1 MDRIRKFALVI
12 GGYVAALLFGIAAVA
27 IRSAFIDPA
36 VAQASSGMYAFGDAI
51 LFVGIFGVVALVPTG
66 GALFLL
72 RPYRSFW
79 IVLSVLGLAMA
90 ITGILAAII
99 FGIGR
104 HEASSA
110 LATWA
115 AFSVLRILIAPL
127 FMLTFL
133 VCAFFSPDRM
143 TRIAFIT
150 ATALEAVV
158 SAYGGVVWFVPLLF
172 SR

>member
-36 VAQASSGMYAFGDAI
+36 VGQASGGMYAFGDAI
-51 LFVGIFGVVALVPTG
+51 LFVVALVPTG
-66 GALFLL
+66 GALFFL

-127 FMLTFL
+127 FMMTFL